1 MVILCDT
8 CLIETGHGP
17 QMAGPHG
24 MLFHAGVRSE
34 KGDLV
39 YSCEQG
45 CGRHYEQHHGYFN
58 LSDEQGVINKRSVPI
73 CQCHE
78 VSVMYIS
85 ATLADRSVRYR
96 CPRCERD
103 TILPMPTCI

>member
-8 CLIETGHGP
+8 CLIEKGHGS
-17 QMAGPHG
+17 QMAEPHS
-24 MLFHAGVRSE
+24 MLFRYGVRSE
-34 KGDLV
+34 KGV
-39 YSCEQG
+39 VHSCEQG

-58 LSDEQGVINKRSVPI
+58 LSDEQGVINTRCVPI

-78 VSVMYIS
+78 VSVMYIA

-96 CPRCERD
+96 CPCCERD
-103 TILPMPTCI
+103 TILPMPTRI